1 MKAERIKM
9 LEITN
14 EQNGITGSDLL
25 QFNEKLQDEKD
36 KLNLQ
41 LE

>member
-9 LEITN
+9 LEIIN
-14 EQNGITGSDLL
+14 EQNGITVSDLL
-25 QFNEKLQDEKD
+25 QINQKHQDEQD